1 MAVPGANSPARR
13 FRWGQARLR
22 HLRLR
27 GSDGFKLLGKGQEI
41 HAIPRKVVHKSW
53 EARVFVRAFPAVV
66 QPIDLPQDTQR
77 LPVER
82 CRRRQV
88 PRMLH
93 LLVEELQ
100 SVFVKGSFFD
110 RENVVPVVANA
121 LVRRQPL
128 RVPRRVELISRVEA
142 ADFNHIPPLR
152 VAVPQ
157 HLCHRH
163 FVGVMICTAARP
175 QACPFTRRTVVP
187 PVEDVSRQI
196 LRVS

>member
-88 PRMLH
+88 PCVLNLFPDEVMNEGR
-93 LLVEELQ
+93 LLRLQ
-100 SVFVKGSFFD
+100 RAD
-110 RENVVPVVANA
+110 DVVPVVANA